1 MSTDISPPNKS
12 RAKKVAGGRVVA
24 SFIYPKKKWNKSTKL
39 LMKLIPVVQ
48 KSLLRFISKAKTN
61 NKRVNTMALKQKRD
75 NRFNVNLTDDESQL
89 FVAVSKLTGLPP
101 GVILRQLVMKQA
113 LATLIAE
120 DIDNFN
126 LDEYLTKGAQGH
138 LSRS

>member
-1 MSTDISPPNKS
+1 
-12 RAKKVAGGRVVA
+12 
-24 SFIYPKKKWNKSTKL
+24 
-39 LMKLIPVVQ
+39 
-48 KSLLRFISKAKTN
+48 
-61 NKRVNTMALKQKRD
+61 MALKQKRD

-120 DIDNFN
+120 DIDYFN
-126 LDEYLTKGAQGH
+126 LDEFLSKGAQGH

>member
-1 MSTDISPPNKS
+1 
-12 RAKKVAGGRVVA
+12 
-24 SFIYPKKKWNKSTKL
+24 
-39 LMKLIPVVQ
+39 
-48 KSLLRFISKAKTN
+48 
-61 NKRVNTMALKQKRD
+61 MALKQKRD

-126 LDEYLTKGAQGH
+126 LDEYLTKGAQGL
-138 LSRS
+138 LSSRC

>member
-1 MSTDISPPNKS
+1 
-12 RAKKVAGGRVVA
+12 
-24 SFIYPKKKWNKSTKL
+24 
-39 LMKLIPVVQ
+39 
-48 KSLLRFISKAKTN
+48 
-61 NKRVNTMALKQKRD
+61 MALKQKRD

-126 LDEYLTKGAQGH
+126 LGLVEN
-138 LSRS
+138 